1 MMRRFTLGRAMLF
14 QILSLLLEVVCGLIG
29 GACLLRCYM
38 QYLSIPMSARS
49 GNPLARFVFVLT
61 YWLVLPLSRVV
72 PSLGL
77 LDTSSLLGAY
87 LLELLQFVVLWAL
100 TEFLAPWGSVF
111 WLALFGLLR
120 LAISA
125 LTGLVIVYALMSWI
139 QGQNL
144 LAHVIE
150 RLVTPPLTPIRRWMP
165 LVGGFDLSPL
175 VLLLLLQVLAI
186 VLGHVQAS
194 VLF

>member
-1 MMRRFTLGRAMLF
+1 MGRAMQF

-61 YWLVLPLSRVV
+61 DWLVLPLRRVV
-72 PSLGL
+72 PSLGP